1 MKKKSILI
9 VEDEKIVA
17 LDLRSIFLRAGYAV
31 LPDAATSTEAVTV
44 ALEKKP
50 DVILMDIAL
59 QDGFDGIHAAQIIRQ
74 SLDVPIIFI
83 TANSDIHTL
92 ERAKATNPY
101 GYILK
106 PFDEHDVRTTVEMAL
121 YKHQSEQKLKDQE
134 RWLQT
139 TLRSIGEAVIATDEK
154 GIVKFMNSVAEQL
167 TGWMERDAIGKKLMS
182 VFTIVQE
189 ENEGQFIDPLS
200 IILREKKSSGPANHT
215 MLISKNGSRV
225 HIEQSVSPILGES
238 GDVIGAVLTF
248 RDITERR
255 KVQEQLRQSE
265 KRFRALI
272 EKSSEVVCVLDSTG
286 NVTYVTEAA
295 TRILGYRV
303 DELVGRNAFEFVH
316 PEEVEQ
322 CQKVFNELVAF
333 PERAPLVQY
342 RVQHKNGS
350 WVWLELI
357 GTNLLMEPA
366 INGIVINF
374 RDVTYRKEAEEKLHH
389 INQRLNLISR
399 LSSEIV
405 GWLPLEKQ
413 VQGMIAQVQRAFGVD
428 AVIVRLIEEQH
439 LKLLSAV
446 GIPAEQLVD
455 TIPMNEGI
463 AERILQQKRSVTYKN
478 IRESFSILLEREK
491 EQPQAPSYKFTSYA
505 GAPLIIGHTVV
516 GIIGLYT
523 QFREMEFST
532 TDLEHLQIVAN
543 HIAVAVANN
552 KLFQEVRQ
560 QNTELTQRIEEQK
573 RTEQLL
579 RVSEER
585 YRAFVEQS
593 SEGIYRTAFMEPIPI
608 SLPVD
613 EQIRLMFELG
623 YIAECNVVMA
633 KMYGYKEIK
642 DVIGKKIRDLLV
654 ETDPHNIEYMRK
666 FIRKGYRFSDEESH
680 EQDKNGAMKY
690 FLNNGMGIIE
700 NGMWLGVWGSQRDI
714 TERKMAENA
723 LRESEERYRALV
735 EFSPNAIA
743 VHVKGI
749 VQFVNQAAVRL
760 MGATRPEDLIG
771 KPVIDFVHPNQ
782 REVVL
787 KRISTVYGNE
797 AVPPQEQQ
805 WLRLDGTTVDV
816 EVTAI
821 PFVFEGETAAQV
833 IARDI
838 TERKRAE
845 DALRESE
852 LRFRSLFENAKDAVF
867 ITDTKTGIIID
878 ANAEAEKLLKRP
890 RTEII
895 GLHHTQIHPPE
906 KVDEAMRIFR
916 EQVLTLGDHPVEF
929 ELINS
934 EGMRIPV
941 EIKASIMRL
950 DNQRV
955 VAQGIYRDITDRKL
969 AEAALRRSEEKYR
982 SLFEESKDG
991 IYISTYDGRFIDVN
1005 PAMVEL
1011 LGYSSKEEMMSLD
1024 IKHEVYFNPADR
1036 EKFLEAISNKLYVKD
1051 LELSLR
1057 RKDGSEV
1064 NVLLT
1069 STVER
1074 SDEGTP
1080 LFYRGTVRDI
1090 TERKRLE
1097 EQLIQAQ
1104 KMDSIGTLAGGIA
1117 HDFNNL
1123 LAMILGTA
1131 ELIQQ
1136 KVSDNPII
1144 TSYIKR
1150 IIEASNR
1157 GASISRQLLLFSRPE
1172 HTELQPLLA
1181 AAVMEQLQEFLTH
1194 FLPKNISVKAEI
1206 EDKSAVIMGDDGHL
1220 HQALINLALNARDA
1234 MPNGGLLTLGLRLVD
1249 ADTVRRKFPKA
1260 VEQRYVAMSVRDT
1273 GTGIEA
1279 HIVPR
1284 IFEPFFST
1292 KERGKGTGLG
1302 LAIVHGIV
1310 QLHHGYIDV
1319 ESERGVGT
1327 QFTIYFPLLPIEVHH
1342 ESPEHTV
1349 MKQHNSGTI
1358 LVVDDEEILREILGE
1373 SLREEGFEV
1382 FLASDGYEALS
1393 VYKEHQHKVS
1403 LVITDLG
1410 MPNMGGEQL
1419 FEKLKELNP
1428 DIKVLVSSGYLDTSS
1443 KSDLLRKGI
1452 KDVLTKPYKFDVIVE
1467 TVRRVLSIN

>member
-1 MKKKSILI
+1 M
-9 VEDEKIVA
+9 
-17 LDLRSIFLRAGYAV
+17 
-31 LPDAATSTEAVTV
+31 
-44 ALEKKP
+44 
-50 DVILMDIAL
+50 
-59 QDGFDGIHAAQIIRQ
+59 
-74 SLDVPIIFI
+74 
-83 TANSDIHTL
+83 
-92 ERAKATNPY
+92 
-101 GYILK
+101 
-106 PFDEHDVRTTVEMAL
+106 
-121 YKHQSEQKLKDQE
+121 
-134 RWLQT
+134 
-139 TLRSIGEAVIATDEK
+139 
-154 GIVKFMNSVAEQL
+154 L
-167 TGWMERDAIGKKLMS
+167 T
-182 VFTIVQE
+182 
-189 ENEGQFIDPLS
+189 
-200 IILREKKSSGPANHT
+200 
-215 MLISKNGSRV
+215 
-225 HIEQSVSPILGES
+225 
-238 GDVIGAVLTF
+238 
-248 RDITERR
+248 
-255 KVQEQLRQSE
+255 
-265 KRFRALI
+265 
-272 EKSSEVVCVLDSTG
+272 
-286 NVTYVTEAA
+286 
-295 TRILGYRV
+295 
-303 DELVGRNAFEFVH
+303 
-316 PEEVEQ
+316 
-322 CQKVFNELVAF
+322 
-333 PERAPLVQY
+333 
-342 RVQHKNGS
+342 
-350 WVWLELI
+350 
-357 GTNLLMEPA
+357 EPA

-374 RDVTYRKEAEEKLHH
+374 RDITYRKQAEEQLHQ

-413 VQGMIAQVQRAFGVD
+413 TQGMLVQVQRAFDVD
-428 AVIVRLIEEQH
+428 AVVVHLVDGQQ
-439 LKLLSAV
+439 LKLLSSI
-446 GIPAEQLVD
+446 GIPPPQLAD
-455 TIPMNEGI
+455 TIPMNDGI
-463 AERILQQKRSVTYKN
+463 ADRILKQKRPVAYKDV
-478 IRESFSILLEREK
+478 RESFPEIVAAKKDQQS
-491 EQPQAPSYKFTSYA
+491 PSYDFTSYA

-523 QFREMEFST
+523 QTRVMEFSS

-543 HIAVAVANN
+543 HIAVAVANS

-560 QNTELTQRIEEQK
+560 QNIELTQRIEEQK

-579 RVSEER
+579 RISEER

-613 EQIRLMFELG
+613 EQIRRMFELG

-633 KMYGYKEIK
+633 KMYGYTDVK

-654 ETDPHNIEYMRK
+654 ETDPHNVEYMRT
-666 FIRKGYRFSDEESH
+666 FIKKGYKFFDEESH
-680 EQDKNGAMKY
+680 ERDKDGTTKY

-714 TERKMAENA
+714 TERKLAENA

-743 VHVKGI
+743 VHVKGV
-749 VQFVNQAAVRL
+749 VQFVNQAAVQL
-760 MGATRPEDLIG
+760 MGATRSEDLIG
-771 KPVIDFVHPNQ
+771 KPAIDFVHPTQ
-782 REVVL
+782 REMVM
-787 KRISTVYGNE
+787 KRISKVYNSE
-797 AVPPQEQQ
+797 AAPPQEQQ
-805 WLRLDGTTVDV
+805 WIRLDGTTVDV
-816 EVTAI
+816 EVTSI
-821 PFVFEGETAAQV
+821 PFMFEGEPAAQV

-838 TERKRAE
+838 TERKRTE
-845 DALRESE
+845 DLLRESE

-878 ANAEAEKLLKRP
+878 ANAEAERLLKRP

-895 GLHHTQIHPPE
+895 GLHHTQIHPPD
-906 KVDEAMRIFR
+906 KVDEAISIFR
-916 EQVLTLGDHPVEF
+916 EQMLTLGERAVEF
-929 ELINS
+929 EVISS
-934 EGMRIPV
+934 EGVRIPV
-941 EIKASIMRL
+941 EIKASIIRL

-955 VAQGIYRDITDRKL
+955 VAQGIFRDITERTL

-1011 LGYSSKEEMMSLD
+1011 LGYSSREEMLSLD

-1074 SDEGTP
+1074 SDDGTP

-1136 KVSDNPII
+1136 KVSDNPTI

-1172 HTELQPLLA
+1172 HTELQPLSA

-1194 FLPKNISVKAEI
+1194 FLPKNISVKAEV

-1234 MPNGGLLTLGLRLVD
+1234 MPNGGLLTLGMRVVD
-1249 ADTVRRKFPKA
+1249 ADTVRHKFPNA
-1260 VEQRYVAMSVRDT
+1260 VDQRYVAMSVRDT

-1279 HIVPR
+1279 HLVPR

-1327 QFTIYFPLLPIEVHH
+1327 QFTIYFPLLPVEVHH

-1349 MKQHNSGTI
+1349 MKQQNSGTI

-1373 SLREEGFEV
+1373 SLRDEGFEV
-1382 FLASDGYEALS
+1382 LLASDGYEALS
-1393 VYKEHQHKVS
+1393 VYKEHQHSVS
-1403 LVITDLG
+1403 LVIT
-1410 MPNMGGEQL
+1410 
-1419 FEKLKELNP
+1419 
-1428 DIKVLVSSGYLDTSS
+1428 
-1443 KSDLLRKGI
+1443 
-1452 KDVLTKPYKFDVIVE
+1452 
-1467 TVRRVLSIN
+1467 

>member
-17 LDLRSIFLRAGYAV
+17 LDLRSIFQRAGYAV
-31 LPDAATSTEAVTV
+31 LPDVATSAKAITV

-50 DVILMDIAL
+50 DVILMDITL
-59 QDGFDGIHAAQIIRQ
+59 HDGSDGIQAAQVIRQ
-74 SLDVPIIFI
+74 SLDIPIIFI

-106 PFDEHDVRTTVEMAL
+106 PFDEHDVRTTVEIAL

-139 TLRSIGEAVIATDEK
+139 TLRSIGDAVIATDEK
-154 GIVKFMNSVAEQL
+154 GNVKFMNSVAEQL
-167 TGWMERDAIGKKLMS
+167 TGWAEHDAIGKKLMD
-182 VFTIVQE
+182 VLTIVHE
-189 ENEGQFIDPLS
+189 ENEKQFIDALS
-200 IILREKKSSGPANHT
+200 DILKEKKSAGTTNYAI
-215 MLISKNGSRV
+215 LISKQGERV
-225 HIEQSVSPILGES
+225 HIERSVSPILGEN
-238 GDVIGAVLTF
+238 GNVIGAVLTF

-272 EKSSEVVCVLDSTG
+272 EKSSEGVCILDSAG
-286 NVTYVTEAA
+286 NLTYITETA

-322 CQKVFNELVAF
+322 CKKVFNELVAF

-374 RDVTYRKEAEEKLHH
+374 RDITDRKEAEEQLHQ
-389 INQRLNLISR
+389 INQRLNL
-399 LSSEIV
+399 
-405 GWLPLEKQ
+405 
-413 VQGMIAQVQRAFGVD
+413 
-428 AVIVRLIEEQH
+428 
-439 LKLLSAV
+439 
-446 GIPAEQLVD
+446 
-455 TIPMNEGI
+455 
-463 AERILQQKRSVTYKN
+463 KN
-478 IRESFSILLEREK
+478 
-491 EQPQAPSYKFTSYA
+491 
-505 GAPLIIGHTVV
+505 
-516 GIIGLYT
+516 
-523 QFREMEFST
+523 
-532 TDLEHLQIVAN
+532 N
-543 HIAVAVANN
+543 
-552 KLFQEVRQ
+552 
-560 QNTELTQRIEEQK
+560 ELTQRIEEQQ
-573 RTEQLL
+573 RAEQLL
-579 RVSEER
+579 RMSEER

-666 FIRKGYRFSDEESH
+666 FIRKGYKFSDEESH
-680 EQDKNGAMKY
+680 EQDKNGAIKY
-690 FLNNGMGIIE
+690 FLNNGMGIVE

-723 LRESEERYRALV
+723 LRESEERYRTLV

-782 REVVL
+782 RESVL
-787 KRISTVYGNE
+787 KRIATVYSNE
-797 AVPPQEQQ
+797 AVPSQEQQ
-805 WLRLDGTTVDV
+805 WIRLDGTTVDV
-816 EVTAI
+816 EVIAI

-838 TERKRAE
+838 TERKR
-845 DALRESE
+845 
-852 LRFRSLFENAKDAVF
+852 
-867 ITDTKTGIIID
+867 
-878 ANAEAEKLLKRP
+878 
-890 RTEII
+890 
-895 GLHHTQIHPPE
+895 
-906 KVDEAMRIFR
+906 
-916 EQVLTLGDHPVEF
+916 
-929 ELINS
+929 
-934 EGMRIPV
+934 
-941 EIKASIMRL
+941 
-950 DNQRV
+950 
-955 VAQGIYRDITDRKL
+955 

-1036 EKFLEAISNKLYVKD
+1036 EKFLKAISNKLYVKD

-1064 NVLLT
+1064 HVLLT

-1074 SDEGTP
+1074 SDDGTP

-1104 KMDSIGTLAGGIA
+1104 KMESIGTLAGGIA

-1123 LAMILGTA
+1123 LAIILGTA

-1172 HTELQPLLA
+1172 QTELRPLSA
-1181 AAVMEQLQEFLTH
+1181 AAVIEQLQEFLIH
-1194 FLPKNISVKAEI
+1194 FLPKNISVKTEI
-1206 EDKSAVIMGDDGHL
+1206 EGKSAVIMGDDGHL

-1234 MPNGGLLTLGLRLVD
+1234 MPTGGVLTLGLRVVD
-1249 ADTVRRKFPKA
+1249 AETVRRKFPNA

-1279 HIVPR
+1279 HLVPR

-1382 FLASDGYEALS
+1382 LLASDGYEALS
-1393 VYKEHQHKVS
+1393 VYQQYQDKIS

-1428 DIKVLVSSGYLDTSS
+1428 DIKVIVSSGYLDTSS

-1452 KDVLTKPYKFDVIVE
+1452 REVLTKPYKFDVIVE